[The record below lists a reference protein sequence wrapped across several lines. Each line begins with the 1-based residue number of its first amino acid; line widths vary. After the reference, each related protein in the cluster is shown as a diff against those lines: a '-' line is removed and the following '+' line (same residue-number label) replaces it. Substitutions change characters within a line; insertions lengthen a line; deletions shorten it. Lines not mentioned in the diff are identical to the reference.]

1 MLDGGLDV
9 GSTGGDGGEN
19 ALIIHV
25 QNALGGDGPLQF
37 PGPLDGGDLC
47 PELIAGGFF
56 SQLQGQ
62 VGHGA
67 VFAHGL
73 VQVAA
78 IGGVEVEMDA
88 ALVGQA
94 VELDQHILVGSH
106 FIGKAQAAAGS
117 GHLLIGVDQV
127 LLVHHL
133 AQGGGILY
141 GSAGEL
147 GHHDLVGLAGHQAGE
162 GGGPVGLLA
171 GGLSGEGGH
180 LFGGGGILSLSA
192 LRQDHVAIGGGLFQ
206 GHALLLFQGLF
217 FGLGL
222 LRSLGLFRG
231 LGILIAVAALGAGLN
246 GALGGAVGHAD
257 GGGVQ
262 ERANGGTDGIP
273 LRLGALKGNGIAA
286 QGLQG
291 KGAVANGLQLAG
303 ADGDLGQPGIGHKGI
318 LADVFHTADV
328 QGVQVGKGIESAG
341 LQSLKAGVGIHNDA
355 GHGGQVDVLGPVD
368 AAVQGAAAAD
378 PQGAVLHPGG
388 DVVAGLGL
396 FGLGGLRGLLGLLQH
411 AHVHLGIL
419 AHRDQGVL
427 FQQEGPGHA
436 LAVAGHV
443 IGQGD
448 FLSLGIGDHA
458 LAAPVINGRQHHS
471 LSGGAG
477 RRGPAIGG
485 NTDGGGL
492 LPGVGRPVGV
502 LGKNAHR
509 KHRQQHC
516 RHQKYGQ

>member
-1 MLDGGLDV
+1 
-9 GSTGGDGGEN
+9 
-19 ALIIHV
+19 
-25 QNALGGDGPLQF
+25 
-37 PGPLDGGDLC
+37 
-47 PELIAGGFF
+47 
-56 SQLQGQ
+56 
-62 VGHGA
+62 
-67 VFAHGL
+67 
-73 VQVAA
+73 
-78 IGGVEVEMDA
+78 MDA

-94 VELDQHILVGSH
+94 VELDQHILVGGH

-117 GHLLIGVDQV
+117 GHLLTGVDQV

-180 LFGGGGILSLSA
+180 LFGGSGFLSLSA

-222 LRSLGLFRG
+222 LRG
-231 LGILIAVAALGAGLN
+231 LGILVAVAALGAGHN
-246 GALGGAVGHAD
+246 GALVGAVGHAD

-262 ERANGGTDGIP
+262 EGTGRGADGIP
-273 LRLGALKGNGIAA
+273 LGPGALKGNGIAT

-291 KGAVANGLQLAG
+291 KGAVADGLQLAG
-303 ADGDLGQPGIGHKGI
+303 ADGDLGQHGIGHKGI
-318 LADVFHTADV
+318 LADVLHTADV
-328 QGVQVGKGIESAG
+328 QGVQVGKGIEGAG
-341 LQSLKAGVGIHNDA
+341 LYSLKAGVGIHNNA
-355 GHGGQVDVLGPVD
+355 GHGSQVDVLGPVD

-378 PQGAVLHPGG
+378 PQGAVLHLGG
-388 DVVAGLGL
+388 ELVAGLGL

-411 AHVHLGIL
+411 AHARLGIL

-436 LAVAGHV
+436 LAVAGYIV
-443 IGQGD
+443 GQGD
-448 FLSLGIGDHA
+448 FLALGIGDHA
-458 LAAPVINGRQHHS
+458 LAAAVINGRQHQP
-471 LSGGAG
+471 LAGGLGSG
-477 RRGPAIGG
+477 GPAIGG
-485 NTDGGGL
+485 NADGGGL

>member
-1 MLDGGLDV
+1 
-9 GSTGGDGGEN
+9 
-19 ALIIHV
+19 
-25 QNALGGDGPLQF
+25 
-37 PGPLDGGDLC
+37 
-47 PELIAGGFF
+47 
-56 SQLQGQ
+56 
-62 VGHGA
+62 
-67 VFAHGL
+67 
-73 VQVAA
+73 
-78 IGGVEVEMDA
+78 MDA

-147 GHHDLVGLAGHQAGE
+147 GHHDLVGLAGHQAGK

-171 GGLSGEGGH
+171 GGLSGESGH
-180 LFGGGGILSLSA
+180 LFGGSGILSLST
-192 LRQDHVAIGGGLFQ
+192 LRQDHVVIGGGLFQ

-222 LRSLGLFRG
+222 LRG
-231 LGILIAVAALGAGLN
+231 LGILVAVAALGAGHN
-246 GALGGAVGHAD
+246 GALVGAVGHTD

-262 ERANGGTDGIP
+262 EGTGRGADGIP
-273 LRLGALKGNGIAA
+273 LGSGALKGNGVAA

-303 ADGDLGQPGIGHKGI
+303 AEGDLGQPGIGHKGI
-318 LADVFHTADV
+318 LADVLHTADV
-328 QGVQVGKGIESAG
+328 QGVQVGKGIKSAG

-378 PQGAVLHPGG
+378 PQGAVLHLGG
-388 DVVAGLGL
+388 HGVAGLGL
-396 FGLGGLRGLLGLLQH
+396 FGLFGLLAPLDLLQH

-427 FQQEGPGHA
+427 LQQEGPGHA

-485 NTDGGGL
+485 NVDEGGL